1 MPCPGWDK
9 KENPRMSRCKKIFSN
24 RKYEGCYSVVGAAYA
39 TITDL
44 DIFLS
49 CTWMR

>member
-1 MPCPGWDK
+1 MPALRRGEKRKPPYVWGHK
-9 KENPRMSRCKKIFSN
+9 MNFLFQ
-24 RKYEGCYSVVGAAYA
+24 KYEGCYSVVGAAYA

-49 CTWMR
+49 